1 MPKKFATQRVSAF
14 FVNNTS
20 TSAGSYYITSD
31 QNDSNKLKIGHGND
45 IGKNVALTID
55 TNGLISGSFA
65 GVFKGASSEGFDN
78 GIKVTDFTIDWSK
91 GSTQYVTVGDASMSA
106 ATLTASFLSFSPWT
120 DYQLIYDIGLN
131 NMEIYFNKSIYWPGG
146 IRPSLSN
153 AVGARDILT
162 FTTDGD
168 SNVYGVAQFNFSA
181 SVG

>member
-1 MPKKFATQRVSAF
+1 
-14 FVNNTS
+14 
-20 TSAGSYYITSD
+20 
-31 QNDSNKLKIGHGND
+31 
-45 IGKNVALTID
+45 
-55 TNGLISGSFA
+55 
-65 GVFKGASSEGFDN
+65 
-78 GIKVTDFTIDWSK
+78 
-91 GSTQYVTVGDASMSA
+91 
-106 ATLTASFLSFSPWT
+106 LTASFLSFSPWT